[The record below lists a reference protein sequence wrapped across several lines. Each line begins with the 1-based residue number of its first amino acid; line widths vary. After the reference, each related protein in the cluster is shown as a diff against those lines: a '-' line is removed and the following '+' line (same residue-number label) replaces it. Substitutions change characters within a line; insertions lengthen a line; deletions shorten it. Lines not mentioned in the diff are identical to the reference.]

1 MHPASPGSRAGAW
14 MVAAALAAC
23 GTDET
28 PLAVTT
34 PDGADARVAVSGVA
48 AGLRLTNT
56 GTSALAYL
64 VFERNFA
71 ALALF
76 APCTDPGP
84 SCVRLAPG
92 QTVTVPFREIGGYTS
107 AAREVIVYTWHVLPA
122 PGGGYR
128 AADFSSVVVRL

>member
-1 MHPASPGSRAGAW
+1 MRPASPGGRAGAW
-14 MVAAALAAC
+14 VVAAALAAC
-23 GTDET
+23 GADET
-28 PLAVTT
+28 PLAAST
-34 PDGADARVAVSGVA
+34 PDGAPARVAVSRVA

-64 VFERNFA
+64 AFERNFA
-71 ALALF
+71 ALVLF

-84 SCVRLAPG
+84 SCVRLPPG

-122 PGGGYR
+122 PGGGHR
-128 AADFSSVVVRL
+128 AAGFASVVVRL